1 MCTRGFIFGR
11 RWREVVQRAFLE
23 SLLMPCTRRQIFA
36 KSPILDNENLQIH
49 LESYC
54 APIRWVRPDFLIF
67 DDPQT
72 QKDARSARPAASPP
86 PGLGSENPR
95 HTSTGH
101 AKVQR

>member
-1 MCTRGFIFGR
+1 MRTRGFIFGR

-23 SLLMPCTRRQIFA
+23 SPLMPCARRQIFA
-36 KSPILDNENLQIH
+36 KPSERGNENPQRRLASSWTQI
-49 LESYC
+49 
-54 APIRWVRPDFLIF
+54 RG
-67 DDPQT
+67 
-72 QKDARSARPAASPP
+72 ARPAASPP